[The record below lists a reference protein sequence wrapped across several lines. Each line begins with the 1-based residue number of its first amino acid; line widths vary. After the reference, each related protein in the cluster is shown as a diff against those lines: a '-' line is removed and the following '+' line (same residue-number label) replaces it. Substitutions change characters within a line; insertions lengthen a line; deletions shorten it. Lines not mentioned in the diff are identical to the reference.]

1 MLLLQRLYE
10 VYTLIFAQRACMD
23 LLGNGGEGGGG
34 GGWDTAGVR
43 LIRRWSNLYF

>member
-34 GGWDTAGVR
+34 GGGLGYSGGSLDKKVE
-43 LIRRWSNLYF
+43 